1 MSRYETTSQIKTET
15 GVRRA
20 ATTIIQIPES
30 SGDRYIQILA
40 PDRLD
45 KLAVEFYNDVTLWWV
60 IAAANG
66 VGKGTYLVPTD
77 TILRIPDIKNIN
89 INDYI
94 YKINKFR

>member
-1 MSRYETTSQIKTET
+1 MSRYETTSQIKTEN

-89 INDYI
+89 ISDYI